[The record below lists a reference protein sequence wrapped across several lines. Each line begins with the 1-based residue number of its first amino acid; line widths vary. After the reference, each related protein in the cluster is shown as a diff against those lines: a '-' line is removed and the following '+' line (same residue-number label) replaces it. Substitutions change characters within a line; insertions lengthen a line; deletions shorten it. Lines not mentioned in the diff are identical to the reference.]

1 MPLFF
6 ATQTFV
12 SELKEAIQQRYKMP
26 THRQLLTYCQKPME
40 DTRLLSDYRKF
51 ERYHLIFIT
60 FCRNGRL
67 RGSGI
72 ILLEPCCPSILSSV
86 PGFS

>member
-1 MPLFF
+1 MPIFF

-12 SELKEAIQQRYKMP
+12 IELKEAIQQRYKMP

>member
-6 ATQTFV
+6 ATQNFV
-12 SELKEAIQQRYKMP
+12 WELKQEIQHKLKMP

-40 DTRLLSDYRKF
+40 DTRKLSDYRKF

-67 RGSGI
+67 LGSGTV
-72 ILLEPCCPSILSSV
+72 LLEPCCPSILSSV